1 MSLHPYP
8 KGFFCGRRPLPFGGS
23 HLRLPS
29 GPAGIRTTTGS
40 LSALARPTPYQL
52 SHRVAFHPY
61 PKGAP
66 TGCQISIL
74 GESRVRGVGIFAV
87 LDQLSYLGLTGK
99 FGIWTG
105 DTSGRKVACS
115 NFMVFDDDRDEIK
128 LDETFSHLDSEVGH
142 VNKYL

>member
-1 MSLHPYP
+1 M
-8 KGFFCGRRPLPFGGS
+8 
-23 HLRLPS
+23 
-29 GPAGIRTTTGS
+29 
-40 LSALARPTPYQL
+40 
-52 SHRVAFHPY
+52 FHDN
-61 PKGAP
+61 AV
-66 TGCQISIL
+66 CCL

-128 LDETFSHLDSEVGH
+128 LDETFCHLDSEVSVQRLHGFRQ
-142 VNKYL
+142 VVYRTI